1 MQSVDTIQSRA
12 VNTDGAGGKL
22 PSPVFG
28 RTINLTQTVGG
39 GQIMPNTLLCAPP
52 DFQIYTSGPVS
63 AVQYWCSIP
72 SKIEI
77 IQNKI

>member
-39 GQIMPNTLLCAPP
+39 ADYAQHIALCSPGFSDLPTALW
-52 DFQIYTSGPVS
+52 
-63 AVQYWCSIP
+63 VQYNIGAV
-72 SKIEI
+72 
-77 IQNKI
+77 